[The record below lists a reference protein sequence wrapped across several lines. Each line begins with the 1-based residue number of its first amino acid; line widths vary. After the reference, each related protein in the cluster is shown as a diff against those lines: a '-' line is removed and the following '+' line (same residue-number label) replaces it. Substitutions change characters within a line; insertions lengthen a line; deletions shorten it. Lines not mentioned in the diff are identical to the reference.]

1 MPSSDALSSGTPS
14 SGTPA
19 SELLLLLADGRFPG
33 GGYAHSGGLEAA
45 VSEGDVTTL
54 GDLEDFLRGRLATV
68 GLVEAWLAA
77 AACRGDDPLALEAEC
92 EARIPS
98 PALRAAGRALGRGLR
113 RSAAVAWP
121 TVAACPAEQHPVV
134 LGAVARAAGLDP
146 GAAARLSV
154 HGNLLGPATAAPKL
168 APLDMAEVVGLVAR
182 LAPLA
187 DATVARALDEPDCPT
202 PAAPLLEAR
211 AERHA
216 RWEVRLFAS

>member
-1 MPSSDALSSGTPS
+1 VTSTNGC
-14 SGTPA
+14 
-19 SELLLLLADGRFPG
+19 ELLLLLADGRFPG

-45 VSEGDVTTL
+45 VAEGGVATIA
-54 GDLEDFLRGRLATV
+54 DLEDFLRGRLSTV

-77 AACRGDDPLALEAEC
+77 AACRGDDPLVLQAEC
-92 EARIPS
+92 DARTPS
-98 PALRAAGRALGRGLR
+98 PALRAAGRSLGRGLR
-113 RSAAVAWP
+113 RSAAVTWP
-121 TVAACPAEQHPVV
+121 AVAACPAEQHPVV

-146 GAAARLSV
+146 EAAARLSV

-187 DATVARALDEPDCPT
+187 DATVAHALDEPDCPT
-202 PAAPLLEAR
+202 PTAPLLEAR

-216 RWEVRLFAS
+216 HWEVRLFAS